1 MSGNETSGAYAVA
14 IEMRHRP
21 SVLAFSRQACANLEG
36 TSIEGV
42 YKGAYVVKD
51 AEGGKPQLTIVGSGS
66 ELSLAYK
73 AAEILSDLKV
83 DIFSLFVYHFLFFT
97 FYFGYRKISKNP
109 RKLLY

>member
-21 SVLAFSRQACANLEG
+21 SVLAFSRQACANLAG

-83 DIFSLFVYHFLFFT
+83 CLSVFLSSFCSSLF
-97 FYFGYRKISKNP
+97 R
-109 RKLLY
+109 